1 MKQRGCRSKV
11 EVKKLPW
18 MPGALKGP
26 RPEVLSSLEVSA
38 LKGKGLMRRNPRPPA
53 PAGPTDRLCS
63 RPEGQG
69 HRG

>member
-18 MPGALKGP
+18 VPGALKGP
-26 RPEVLSSLEVSA
+26 RPEVLSSLLVSA
-38 LKGKGLMRRNPRPPA
+38 LKGKGLMRRKTT